1 MAYIGKTPT
10 VGNFQVCDAISVVNG
25 QAAYTLQ
32 VGGVNVAPESATHML
47 VSLNGILQKPG
58 SSFTISGSTMTFASN
73 LATGDVIDFV
83 TLLGNVLD
91 LGQPSDDT
99 VTAAKLATTSIT
111 GQTAETSAADADTIL
126 IHDDSASAL
135 RKMTRSNFLSGVGG
149 DNKPAFL
156 VTRNSS
162 QGSISDNAATKVQ
175 FNNEIFDTDNTFD
188 SSSNYRWTP
197 GVAGKIFMT
206 AGVDVDV
213 GGSAAFTINVSIY
226 KSGSKAAEYHLQ
238 QADYDFPA
246 NTVQHYH
253 VNLIDQCTDSNYY
266 EVYIQANNQGNDDI
280 SVGST
285 TSVTYSAFFGGYK
298 IIT

>member
-1 MAYIGKTPT
+1 MSIITLNTRSLPDSAVTTAKI
-10 VGNFQVCDAISVVNG
+10 NADAVTDAKI
-25 QAAYTLQ
+25 AD
-32 VGGVNVAPESATHML
+32 
-47 VSLNGILQKPG
+47 
-58 SSFTISGSTMTFASN
+58 
-73 LATGDVIDFV
+73 DVIGTEHLTAGEVD
-83 TLLGNVLD
+83 TTALGAD
-91 LGQPSDDT
+91 A
-99 VTAAKLATTSIT
+99 VTAAKIADNAISEEHLDATSIT
-111 GQTAETSAADADTIL
+111 GQTAETSAADADTVL

-253 VNLIDQCTDSNYY
+253 VNLIDQCTNSNYY